1 MAVLSDTSKN
11 SMRYRI
17 SMGNEYNTRLLSGL
31 NMAGSQTGTGVDPA
45 TGIIELATV
54 MRYFTQ
60 GQIDNL
66 AYVQERA
73 VEDNG

>member
-17 SMGNEYNTRLLSGL
+17 TFGNDINTRLLSGL
-31 NMAGSQTGTGVDPA
+31 NMAGSSSGTGVDPA
-45 TGIIELATV
+45 LGISELATV
-54 MRYFTQ
+54 MRWFTQ

-73 VEDNG
+73 VES